1 MPSPAPAKQ
10 RLSPRENIFNLVVGQ
25 YAGRT
30 DFGDSRRAESDAL
43 KLAARRD
50 RAAELNTSLD
60 ELAISLANC
69 EVEIAALADDAALA
83 VAEAAAQTAAETSR
97 TALAEAMQA
106 ESRLPIWS
114 ARQAI
119 ASLVVIK
126 KQVHGSNV
134 LTALAAA

>member
-1 MPSPAPAKQ
+1 M
-10 RLSPRENIFNLVVGQ
+10 
-25 YAGRT
+25 
-30 DFGDSRRAESDAL
+30 

-83 VAEAAAQTAAETSR
+83 AAEAAARTAAETSR

-106 ESRLPIWS
+106 ESRLADLV
-114 ARQAI
+114 ARQST
-119 ASLVVIK
+119 ASQAVIK

-134 LTALAAA
+134 LTALAAALPNWKNA